1 MAGEAH
7 PVPFRT
13 RKLSPRAPMVLRSSP
28 WESRTSLTNKGHFLV
43 EGLRALFLLVVGRSN
58 EASVAH
64 WLRRGQVPCEC
75 LGEPCWRRVLRS
87 LGGALGRLPCAAR
100 PSPSCFLR
108 DWPPLFLPSSQ
119 RREPSVTAPYVTHS
133 RIALGASRCVWQRG
147 PSCAY
152 MTSCAE
158 TVETPIPAPAGRAGA
173 YS

>member
-43 EGLRALFLLVVGRSN
+43 EGPRALFCKSWGAQTRLRLPIGCEGDKFLASVSASRAGVGCCDRLEAPSDGCRALRALARL
-58 EASVAH
+58 AS
-64 WLRRGQVPCEC
+64 
-75 LGEPCWRRVLRS
+75 S
-87 LGGALGRLPCAAR
+87 GAGPR
-100 PSPSCFLR
+100 
-108 DWPPLFLPSSQ
+108 FLPSSQ
-119 RREPSVTAPYVTHS
+119 RREPAVTAPYVTHS
-133 RIALGASRCVWQRG
+133 RIALGASRCVWRRG